1 MRKVFCDLKGLPGG
15 FSTGFPQGVEKV
27 WGTDEEFAK
36 KMLRPREMLKKHGGN
51 EWKSERN
58 GVVENS
64 VENVENVEN
73 FSERSEKLSFPQVRR
88 KKFSDVENG

>member
-1 MRKVFCDLKGLPGG
+1 
-15 FSTGFPQGVEKV
+15 
-27 WGTDEEFAK
+27 
-36 KMLRPREMLKKHGGN
+36 MLKKHGGN

-64 VENVENVEN
+64 VENVEN